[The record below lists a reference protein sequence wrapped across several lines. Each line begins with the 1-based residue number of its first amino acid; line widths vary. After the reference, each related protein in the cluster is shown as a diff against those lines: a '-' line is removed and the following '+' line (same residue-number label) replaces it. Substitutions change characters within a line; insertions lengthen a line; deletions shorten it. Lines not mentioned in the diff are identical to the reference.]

1 MTMSKVKMPRISTNT
16 STSVF
21 SQKTFGEVFG
31 YLANNTFS
39 RDQLSSRISS
49 YMNVHYGDILVK
61 YGETLDVAKDEI
73 PFISAN
79 EIDKA
84 KQFPILN
91 NGDVIIADTAEDETV
106 GKCTEIVNTGGVKII
121 AGLHTMACRPKEKFA
136 SGFLG
141 FYLNSPKYHDQ
152 LLPLMQGTKVTGVSK
167 TAILDTKLLYPSYEE
182 QKSLVHFLTTL
193 NRAIS
198 ENELEIAKLQDI
210 KKAYRSML
218 FPRPGEKK
226 PRLRFK
232 GFTEDW
238 AKKDLGECF
247 IERPERSANGELL
260 SVTQSSGI
268 KRFSEI
274 GRHDNSNIASG
285 NYKVVKR
292 GDIAYNSMRM
302 WQGASGWSPYD
313 GIVSPA
319 YTVIVPKEN
328 VSSLFFSFLFK
339 KPEIIHLFRINSQ
352 GLTSDTWNLKFP
364 AFSKIE
370 VYCPNS
376 FEEQNEI
383 ANFLMSI
390 DTLISTY
397 SRRIEKFRHIKAACL
412 DGMFV
417 NE

>member
-1 MTMSKVKMPRISTNT
+1 MNMSAVMEPRIRIAGYKKDWHKKPFGEMVMRSSASSVSPFLPHIEYEDIVSGRGYLNKDPLDKINSIKQGLLFQPGDLLFGKLRAYLQNNFLATFQGIAVGDFWVLRPKENGSFLFNLIKTEQFQKIANTSIGTKMPRSDWGL
-16 STSVF
+16 V
-21 SQKTFGEVFG
+21 
-31 YLANNTFS
+31 
-39 RDQLSSRISS
+39 SSAD
-49 YMNVHYGDILVK
+49 YY
-61 YGETLDVAKDEI
+61 I
-73 PFISAN
+73 P
-79 EIDKA
+79 EID
-84 KQFPILN
+84 
-91 NGDVIIADTAEDETV
+91 
-106 GKCTEIVNTGGVKII
+106 
-121 AGLHTMACRPKEKFA
+121 
-136 SGFLG
+136 
-141 FYLNSPKYHDQ
+141 
-152 LLPLMQGTKVTGVSK
+152 
-167 TAILDTKLLYPSYEE
+167 E
-182 QKSLVHFLTTL
+182 QKEIAHIIDSIE
-193 NRAIS
+193 IS
-198 ENELEIAKLQDI
+198 IHKCELELLKLTKT
-210 KKAYRSML
+210 KKAYLSML
-218 FPRPGEKK
+218 FPRSGEKK

-232 GFTEDW
+232 GFTEEW
-238 AKKDLGECF
+238 VKKKLGECF
-247 IERPERSANGELL
+247 TERPERSTNGELL

-285 NYKVVKR
+285 NYKVVKC

-328 VSSLFFSFLFK
+328 VSSRFFSFLFK

-364 AFSKIE
+364 AFSQIE
-370 VYCPNS
+370 VYCPDS

-390 DTLISTY
+390 DTLISTH
-397 SRRIEKFRHIKAACL
+397 SRRLEKFRHIKSACL

>member
-1 MTMSKVKMPRISTNT
+1 MTMSNVMKPR
-16 STSVF
+16 
-21 SQKTFGEVFG
+21 
-31 YLANNTFS
+31 L
-39 RDQLSSRISS
+39 RLSP
-49 YMNVHYGDILVK
+49 Y
-61 YGETLDVAKDEI
+61 KDDWEK
-73 PFISAN
+73 FVLK
-79 EIDKA
+79 DKA
-84 KQFPILN
+84 SFSTGHGYSKNDLRTVGKPIILYGRLYTN
-91 NGDVIIADTAEDETV
+91 YETIIRDVDTFVIEQPNSILSKGGEIIIPSSGETAEDISVASMIAKAGIIIGGGLNIIKTNEIEPAFLALLLTF
-106 GKCTEIVNTGGVKII
+106 GKPHQDLAKSAQGKTIVHLYNQDISQVDIVI
-121 AGLHTMACRPKEKFA
+121 PK
-136 SGFLG
+136 
-141 FYLNSPKYHDQ
+141 
-152 LLPLMQGTKVTGVSK
+152 TK
-167 TAILDTKLLYPSYEE
+167 EE
-182 QKSLVHFLTTL
+182 QRTL
-193 NRAIS
+193 AYFVDKMDSMIIRT
-198 ENELEIAKLQDI
+198 EKELSKLQEV

-218 FPRPGEKK
+218 FPRPGEKQ

-238 AKKDLGECF
+238 TKKNLGECF
-247 IERPERSANGELL
+247 TERPERSTSGELL

-285 NYKVVKR
+285 NYKVVKC

-397 SRRIEKFRHIKAACL
+397 SRRIEKFRHIKSACL

>member
-1 MTMSKVKMPRISTNT
+1 MTMSNVMKPSLR
-16 STSVF
+16 
-21 SQKTFGEVFG
+21 
-31 YLANNTFS
+31 
-39 RDQLSSRISS
+39 LSP
-49 YMNVHYGDILVK
+49 Y
-61 YGETLDVAKDEI
+61 KDDWEK
-73 PFISAN
+73 FVLK
-79 EIDKA
+79 DKA
-84 KQFPILN
+84 SFSTGHGYSKNDLRTVGKPIILYGRLYTN
-91 NGDVIIADTAEDETV
+91 YETIIRDVDTFVIEQPNSILSKGGEIIIPSSGETAEDISVASMIAKAGIIIGGGLNIIRTDEIEPAFLALLLTF
-106 GKCTEIVNTGGVKII
+106 GKPHQDLAKSAQGKTIVHLYNQDISQVDIVI
-121 AGLHTMACRPKEKFA
+121 PK
-136 SGFLG
+136 
-141 FYLNSPKYHDQ
+141 
-152 LLPLMQGTKVTGVSK
+152 TK
-167 TAILDTKLLYPSYEE
+167 EE
-182 QKSLVHFLTTL
+182 QRTL
-193 NRAIS
+193 AYFVDKMDSMIIRT
-198 ENELEIAKLQDI
+198 EKELSKLQEV

-218 FPRPGEKK
+218 FPRPGEKQ

-238 AKKDLGECF
+238 TKKNLGECF
-247 IERPERSANGELL
+247 TERPERSTNGELL

-285 NYKVVKR
+285 NYKVVKC

-397 SRRIEKFRHIKAACL
+397 SRRIEKFRHIKSACL